1 MVEHGAG
8 GPDAALH
15 LAGAEAVR
23 ETSLALVR
31 RARRSVDI
39 FSRHLDP
46 VLYDTSEFVDGLRAL
61 IVGSRR
67 ARVRVLLRDV
77 APVVAQGHRL
87 VDLAQRLSSFME
99 IRVPAL
105 EHQDTADAWLVVD
118 GCHYLHRRSG
128 ERHEATAASDDARHA
143 RQLTFRFDEIWAR
156 AQPDLNFKRLHL

>member
-1 MVEHGAG
+1 MMEQGAG
-8 GPDAALH
+8 GPDTALS
-15 LAGAEAVR
+15 LADAEAVR

-46 VLYDTSEFVDGLRAL
+46 MIYDTAEFVEGLRAL

-67 ARVRVLLRDV
+67 ARVRVLLREV

-87 VDLAQRLSSFME
+87 IELAQRLSSYIE

-128 ERHEATAASDDARHA
+128 ERHEATAAFDDARRA
-143 RQLTFRFDEIWAR
+143 RQLTLRFEEIWAR